1 MRLAVNPLNILFSKL
16 KEIDALAYFRDW
28 LGRYPAGAGG
38 PGESGAKCNI
48 RPSQQPGPGRALRVS
63 DNCTLQP
70 GLRSAA
76 NKTDI
81 RDASEFNH
89 LYSLYSDELWIILSF
104 PFPQISRKVTLSN
117 DPLFRLHCYM
127 LIVY

>member
-89 LYSLYSDELWIILSF
+89 LYSLYSDELCF
-104 PFPQISRKVTLSN
+104 
-117 DPLFRLHCYM
+117 LFHKYPEKLHFQMIHCSAF
-127 LIVY
+127 IVKC